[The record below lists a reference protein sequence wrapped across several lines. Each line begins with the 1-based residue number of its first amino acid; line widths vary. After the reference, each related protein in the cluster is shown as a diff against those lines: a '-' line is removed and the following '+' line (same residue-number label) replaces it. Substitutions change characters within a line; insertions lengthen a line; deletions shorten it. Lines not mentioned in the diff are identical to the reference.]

1 MPVPSPTFRAFRGSA
16 RSSDSGFAMAAI
28 DPTRLLKLERG
39 IRRRLDARVALRR
52 MVASVPAAVQIVVA
66 VVAAYSFARFV
77 VGHEMPLV
85 AVAVTIST
93 LGFARDARPRRVLET
108 VIGILI
114 GIALAEVLLLL
125 VGTGVWQVGVVLL
138 ATLLVARL
146 VSPSNA
152 FAIAAGVQ
160 SMLVLLVPAPEG
172 GVFVRSIDGLIGG
185 VFALLVT
192 ALIPR
197 DPRKIARDDT
207 RTLVLIISEAV
218 DTVVT
223 ALQRADESAAHL
235 ALERL
240 RRTQAVIDDATE
252 SLDTAR
258 AVARISP
265 FLRKHVPALNRQAA
279 LNTGLDLASRHL
291 RLITRRIEFL
301 VSDGTARP
309 ELAGLLDRVG
319 AAIAKLP
326 DSRAELAT
334 LARELDP
341 EVVLPDAEVTDA
353 ILVHLLRPLVV
364 DLLVATG
371 MPIDEARALLPE
383 V

>member
-1 MPVPSPTFRAFRGSA
+1 
-16 RSSDSGFAMAAI
+16 MAAI

-77 VGHEMPLV
+77 AGHEMPLV
-85 AVAVTIST
+85 AVTVTIST

-108 VIGILI
+108 VVGILI

-185 VFALLVT
+185 IFALLVT

-223 ALQRADESAAHL
+223 ALKQADESAAHL

-240 RRTQAVIDDATE
+240 RRTQAVIDDATV

-301 VSDGTARP
+301 VHDGVARP
-309 ELAGLLDRVG
+309 ELAALLDRVG
-319 AAIAKLP
+319 AAIARLP
-326 DSRAELAT
+326 ESRPELSD
-334 LARELDP
+334 LARQLDP
-341 EVVLPDAEVTDA
+341 EVVLPEAEVTDA

-371 MPIDEARALLPE
+371 MPMDEARALLPE